1 MFDLI
6 ILKILHNG
14 KRTNKENS
22 GCVTEVDIAHRSSDV
37 AMTKDVH
44 DDKWI
49 VGTFCQLRGTRMA

>member
-49 VGTFCQLRGTRMA
+49 V